1 MKYLSKDILFISNAL
16 KKNDISK
23 EKLKKE
29 ALDNIKDNNIFK
41 LINDKINYPDTDNIL
56 SGIPYTLKD
65 NISTKDIITTAGLN
79 TLKNYVPI
87 YNATCYEKLSS
98 KGAIMIGKPI
108 RDELETSV
116 KKDLVSYAI
125 GTDTFGEIRNTSVV
139 GYKPSYGLISRYG
152 VFAYASSFDHVG
164 IYAKNVLDA
173 TLVVDEIKG
182 YDKKDMTSIND
193 MDDIK
198 LKDYLNNNVNGK
210 KIFYIKE
217 LINDQHYMKEIIDKI
232 KTLGIEIYEESID
245 INLLNAIKPVH
256 DMISLAELSSN
267 TSNLTGIIFGDANKN
282 GNINDMMKKHRSE
295 SLTSTMKR
303 KLIMGSYI
311 LQKENINNYF
321 INAKKVRRLIVNT
334 FNNLFNNY
342 DALILPILSN
352 KDNNSNNHLLI
363 GNLGGYP
370 SITVNINKMPIS
382 VNITGKYKE
391 DGKVLN
397 IASYIEKLF
406 NKEEEK

>member
-1 MKYLSKDILFISNAL
+1 MKYLDKDILFVFNAL

-23 EKLKKE
+23 EKFKKE
-29 ALDNIKDNNIFK
+29 ALDNIKDTNIFK

-56 SGIPYTLKD
+56 SCIPYTLKD

-79 TLKNYVPI
+79 TLKNYVPV

-391 DGKVLN
+391 DGKALN

-406 NKEEEK
+406 NKEDKK